1 MKYILGI
8 GLGYQH
14 YKEPTNIKIFT
25 ENRLIDDFYL
35 DEDIEITKQKASQ
48 FLKNN
53 LKWSHK
59 TLKGFMEAEY
69 WHIPKKFRLYEL
81 EGNIIGKNFT
91 LEISCNSNNYSNGF
105 MTKTSLVCPS
115 FIFLLPKKIFNSKF
129 EWFKK
134 AWTIG
139 QKNLKRSLPYCA
151 TCGGR
156 GFISRTG
163 DTTKDTCKD
172 CVGKMWFYK
181 SKVIVDWP
189 QIVRFELCG
198 SDITEARF
206 ITKNEWMGGDIVLKT
221 PIKKK
226 HGILMFNN
234 RKETILGTNIWVP
247 DDFLHFLDK
256 INKFNED
263 TRSN

>member
-25 ENRLIDDFYL
+25 ANRLIDDFNL
-35 DEDIEITKQKASQ
+35 DEDIEITKQNASQ

-53 LKWSHK
+53 LKWSHNELK
-59 TLKGFMEAEY
+59 GFMDSEELLILLMNFLIKGFMEAEY

-139 QKNLKRSLPYCA
+139 QKNLKRSSPTCA
-151 TCGGR
+151 ICGGR

-163 DTTKDTCKD
+163 DTTKDTCKY

-181 SKVIVDWP
+181 SNVVVDWP
-189 QIVRFELCG
+189 QIVGL
-198 SDITEARF
+198 T
-206 ITKNEWMGGDIVLKT
+206 
-221 PIKKK
+221 
-226 HGILMFNN
+226 
-234 RKETILGTNIWVP
+234 
-247 DDFLHFLDK
+247 
-256 INKFNED
+256 
-263 TRSN
+263 